1 MAFSA
6 VVRRLLISCPGDVPT
21 HDLEVVRKAVT
32 RWNGIYGESFG
43 SMILPVS
50 WGMHAAAEFGAP
62 PQDILNRQIVD
73 RSDMCLAL
81 FANRL
86 GTPTASA
93 ESGTAEEIN
102 RLSESGHYVA
112 VLRSR
117 RSVDPGLIDLDQAQ
131 RLQEYLHKIS
141 SNSLVLAYSTDDEL
155 SQHVEAVLAQ
165 AVTRDQGRV
174 LLQLEQSSNEKAA
187 EVWPRIDSAEEARTD
202 TRGRLNTRRRWR
214 LVLSNTGDAP
224 ARNVKFSIESD
235 RDDGG
240 MPWMPWMINTDTPD
254 DEPAIEILAP
264 HTEVGFGVFVTMG
277 MGTQARCRVSWTDG
291 RGRQENAATV
301 RLG

>member
-1 MAFSA
+1 M
-6 VVRRLLISCPGDVPT
+6 

-73 RSDMCLAL
+73 RSDMCLAI

-93 ESGTAEEIN
+93 ESGTAEEIS

-117 RSVDPGLIDLDQAQ
+117 RFIDPGLINLDQAQ
-131 RLQEYLHKIS
+131 RLQDYLDKIS
-141 SNSLVLAYSTDDEL
+141 TNSLVLAYSNDEEL
-155 SQHVEAVLAQ
+155 SQHVDAVLAQ
-165 AVTRDQGRV
+165 AVTRDQGLV
-174 LLQLEQSSNEKAA
+174 MLQLQQSSNEKTA
-187 EVWPRIDSAEEARTD
+187 EVWPRIDSNEEIRTD
-202 TRGRLNTRRRWR
+202 SRGRTSARRRWR

-224 ARNVKFSIESD
+224 ARNVGFSIESD
-235 RDDGG
+235 RDGNE
-240 MPWMPWMINTDTPD
+240 MPWIISTDRSGN
-254 DEPAIEILAP
+254 DEPMIEVLAP
-264 HTEVGFGVFVTMG
+264 HTEVGFGITVTMG
-277 MGTQARCRVSWTDG
+277 MAMQTRCRVSWTDA
-291 RGRQENAATV
+291 RGRQETVATV